1 MLQCHATAHGEED
14 GTSQSNYLMI
24 GNITKSD
31 RPLTERL
38 LLILIILFFIITFFF
53 VLIPIFFYLFTIS
66 FAAVVAVDVFN
77 LIYERFFHFGCTKR
91 EQVGAIN

>member
-53 VLIPIFFYLFTIS
+53 VLIPIFFIYLPSVLLLSLLLMYST
-66 FAAVVAVDVFN
+66 
-77 LIYERFFHFGCTKR
+77 
-91 EQVGAIN
+91 